1 MSRSSCSSTRPIAP
15 AISCRSAARSWAWAS
30 STRGPT
36 PWNRA
41 PQIRAAIEDAL
52 HFYPPDR
59 IFLNPDCG
67 FGTFSSRP
75 MNTWETAAAKV
86 AAMVAAAHDLRG

>member
-1 MSRSSCSSTRPIAP
+1 MAFGGKELGMGVVNPRTDGVESP
-15 AISCRSAARSWAWAS
+15 AD
-30 STRGPT
+30 
-36 PWNRA
+36 
-41 PQIRAAIEDAL
+41 IRAAVEEAL
-52 HFYPPDR
+52 RFYPPEG

>member
-1 MSRSSCSSTRPIAP
+1 MSFAGKELGMGVVNPRTDAVESSAE
-15 AISCRSAARSWAWAS
+15 
-30 STRGPT
+30 
-36 PWNRA
+36 
-41 PQIRAAIEDAL
+41 IRATITDAL
-52 HFYPPDR
+52 RYYPPDR

-86 AAMVAAAHDLRG
+86 GAMVNAARDLRG